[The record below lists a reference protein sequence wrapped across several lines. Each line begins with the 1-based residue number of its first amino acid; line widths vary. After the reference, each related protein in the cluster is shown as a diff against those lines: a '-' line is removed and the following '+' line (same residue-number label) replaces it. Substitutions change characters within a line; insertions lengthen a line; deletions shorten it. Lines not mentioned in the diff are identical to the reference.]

1 MTEDDYEKFIAFA
14 ASASEVIKVS
24 SKPQEVEK
32 FDVSDGTMGSLK
44 EEEGESDDEDKS
56 ELQLAYDQLY
66 QQYYRLTKV
75 NVKLGTKLKKVVDEV
90 EVLKKGE
97 H

>member
-1 MTEDDYEKFIAFA
+1 
-14 ASASEVIKVS
+14 
-24 SKPQEVEK
+24 
-32 FDVSDGTMGSLK
+32 MGSLK
-44 EEEGESDDEDKS
+44 EEERESDDEDKS

-90 EVLKKGE
+90 EVLKKE
-97 H
+97 NIDAQAEVS